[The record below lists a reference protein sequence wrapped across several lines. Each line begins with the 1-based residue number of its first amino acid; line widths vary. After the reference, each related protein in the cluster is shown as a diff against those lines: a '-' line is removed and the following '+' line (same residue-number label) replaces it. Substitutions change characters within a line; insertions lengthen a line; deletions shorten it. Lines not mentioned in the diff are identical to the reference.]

1 MRPERVEFVDEWTL
15 REMFNDGDYWGR
27 VLDGELS
34 ALTVEEGVAP
44 ARAGQPAG
52 TVSRLDFIYE
62 RGHKVAEV
70 HYYQRP
76 DGSIGGS
83 GEPDPKSL
91 LIDGVLY
98 ELEGRPGLPPDLPS

>member
-1 MRPERVEFVDEWTL
+1 ML
-15 REMFNDGDYWGR
+15 GA
-27 VLDGELS
+27 ELS
-34 ALTVEEGVAP
+34 VITVEEGIAP
-44 ARAGQPAG
+44 PGAGQPTG
-52 TVSRLDFIYE
+52 TVSRLDFIYDG
-62 RGHKVAEV
+62 GHKIAEV
-70 HYYQRP
+70 HYYLRR